1 MVWDVDTDTYQNTIY
16 RYYNP
21 EPNFGYIAVLKFKSH
36 EFKSELLS
44 KLIEQ
49 KPKIIRKNYYLE
61 LRRLF
66 PDLIVEL
73 VLTYLIFQEQE
84 LLRQQFS
91 QLSEKCYV
99 KVFARNF
106 NLLRISTGLS
116 TGLHFSS

>member
-84 LLRQQFS
+84 LVRQQFS
-91 QLSEKCYV
+91 QLSEKYV
-99 KVFARNF
+99 KVFATNF
-106 NLLRISTGLS
+106 NLLRISSGLL
-116 TGLHFSS
+116 GAHFS